1 MIGKEILNY
10 RITAF
15 IGKGGMGSVY
25 LAEHKYITTQK
36 VAIKVINKEML
47 NSFTVGLLKS
57 EAEHLASLNHP
68 NIVHFIDYHV
78 DEEGNV
84 YLVMEYAP
92 GISLDK
98 YVKTVTGLIVE
109 DRIAPIF
116 EPILDAVEYAHSKHL
131 LHRDIKPQNIIIG
144 EDGTPKI
151 LDFGISQILH
161 GDDDNNEDDFAA
173 GTPSY
178 MSPEQVRN
186 ERLDERS
193 DVYSLGVMLHQL
205 LTGVAPYDT
214 TTLSEQEIEQLIV
227 SEPLPPMRSYYKYI
241 SDRIQKVVDKA
252 TAKDKEKRYRSC
264 ADFKRAFHNAIFPP
278 KIPMW
283 AKIAIGVAATVI
295 VAVAGYIWDYNRVKV
310 EYYGGYTEVYGVPQG
325 FDKLSKGDMEH
336 RYRTYKFTYT
346 KHRLIE
352 MAIVNCK
359 GNLEDPNS
367 ESINQF
373 TLQRYFYDGNGKVDY
388 VKICDRNEKVLYV
401 MDYNPELTTA
411 TFKYNDSIGT
421 ERNLSGSAVDLAG
434 INTAW
439 DEGKSRISRYIYT
452 RDSEGRVTKVE
463 YAAFQNQRVCD
474 RDGIWG
480 LGYVYDEKGHV
491 SEIHYLGYD
500 GNIKGLKNG
509 LAIRVSV
516 YDGDRV
522 VEERYLT
529 SERKGAGEGEA
540 GVPVCRYTL
549 DKYGNIVRQEH
560 FTLDGKPMNTKN
572 DHIARYDAEIEN
584 GFRTKLTFYDVEGKP
599 MTCNYNFAGLKFK
612 YNEYGYVSE
621 HFGIDESGN
630 RCNTAQGYSGI
641 KYITDPKGNNLEITY
656 CDENGNPTFYPE
668 EGYSTMKMEYD
679 NRGNTTSYSYFDAE
693 GKPIINKNGFA
704 RIAIE
709 YDKYDRLSKREYF
722 DAEGKHYG
730 GENGIEYEKF
740 EYDLAGNLTKVSYFD
755 STGKDL
761 KVCNEGNCGW
771 TAKYNEF
778 GLETE
783 RVFFGKNGSPVRVT
797 SGYASYQMKYDER
810 GNNTSLRY
818 YDESGSICYG
828 YYNGVKCCGF
838 NAKYDERGNMVFYS
852 VVGTDG
858 NLLTGYL
865 SAKYKYDDNDNETEI
880 SYWNGNSK
888 GLNSWNIHRISRTFN
903 DRNQVTEEKYYGKTD
918 DLVINTN
925 IGAAI
930 KRSKYDNSGNETET
944 TFYNTNNNPTNGK
957 DGYYKLVQEYDVMN
971 RCTRELYYLA
981 SGSLV
986 SASSLPPEV
995 KYQYDKWGNVSEI
1008 AYCDGNG
1015 KPITHPISKCAYI
1028 RYKYDGGNMLES
1040 ACFDVNNN
1048 PVINAYNY
1056 HKEVHTYNKRHQL
1069 SVMAVYDTAG
1079 KPIDCAAGFQKVVIY
1094 FDRENRMAYRRYFS
1108 ASGRTVATEKN
1119 NGGNWELYSGSIP
1132 SDCTADD
1139 SAPDTTT
1146 VDGTPSATTPEPEKP
1161 KKEET
1166 KPSNSG
1172 TTSSSSSSSSVS
1184 SSAVA
1189 SIKSQLPK
1197 HISTEGGTVR
1207 MTAISVKGNTVSVV
1221 FRTPN
1226 SMYDTSD
1233 NELNDIKAK
1242 VRAELRSIKSRTGA
1256 SKVVGNILDSKDRS
1270 ITTVTI

>member
-373 TLQRYFYDGNGKVDY
+373 TLQRYFYAGNGKVDY
-388 VKICDRNEKVLYV
+388 VQICDRNEKVLYV

-599 MTCNYNFAGLKFK
+599 MTCNYNFAGLEFK

-621 HFGIDESGN
+621 HFGIDENGN

-783 RVFFGKNGSPVRVT
+783 RVFFGKNGSPVRIT

-810 GNNTSLRY
+810 GNNTSLCY

-1015 KPITHPISKCAYI
+1015 KPITHPVSKCAYI

-1132 SDCTADD
+1132 SDCSADD
-1139 SAPDTTT
+1139 SAPATTK
-1146 VDGTPSATTPEPEKP
+1146 VEGTPSATTPEPEKP

-1172 TTSSSSSSSSVS
+1172 TTSSSSSSVS

-1233 NELNDIKAK
+1233 NELADIKAK